1 MRPNSNA
8 QPVEYLSRLASR
20 ANDDSAGAH
29 SAGAREL
36 DFVAIVVA
44 HGRALHGRALWLTKK
59 ESDAAD
65 LFQDTIERALAAS
78 HKQRDPALVL
88 RWLLTIMHNT
98 FLDDCRARI
107 TRRTVS
113 DSDAVLEQIA
123 WEAPAKPPRWR
134 TVTDDVVGAC
144 IARLPRHMQEI
155 FRMYAAGASYVTLA
169 NHFQIPG
176 STVGTRLLRMRR
188 RLRRLL
194 RDASVID
201 NPL

>member
-8 QPVEYLSRLASR
+8 RSVEPLSRSASP
-20 ANDDSAGAH
+20 ANDPPAR
-29 SAGAREL
+29 AREL
-36 DFVAIVVA
+36 DFDAVVA
-44 HGRALHGRALWLTKK
+44 VHGRTLHGRALWLTKK

-78 HKQRDPALVL
+78 HKQRDPALVG

-98 FLDDCRARI
+98 FLDDCRARA

-113 DSDAVLEQIA
+113 DSDAVLEQIP
-123 WEAPAKPPRWR
+123 WVAPAKPLRWR

-144 IARLPRHMQEI
+144 VARLPRNMQEM

-169 NHFQIPG
+169 NCFQISG

-194 RDASVID
+194 LEASATD
-201 NPL
+201 NPS